1 MSLNSKLIEF
11 RKKIKKNQKKIIDS
25 IVEDHTTSICIFCGE
40 SENLTKEHVIPQWV
54 YDRCTKRNFVTTT
67 NNNSQTYNKAT
78 VPACQDCNNNILG
91 ALERHLK
98 HKFNDIDLLDEFF
111 SDDDI
116 DKIILWLETL
126 EYKFHV
132 LDLRR
137 NLNKVK
143 GSDYIPYIGKMPI
156 AMFQG
161 PMNQSPSKVFSNLRN
176 ALKTLSVKS
185 KNSKH
190 NSLCVLHTKN
200 PDFHFFHSSNNYI
213 FLELAQYNVAFFY
226 FYKQEFDSAN
236 EASYRAQEIV
246 KNEYSSTGTEQSS
259 CSGSQKKRGR

>member
-11 RKKIKKNQKKIIDS
+11 RKKIRKDQKKVIDS
-25 IVEDHTTSICIFCGE
+25 IIENHTTNICIFCGG
-40 SENLTKEHVIPQWV
+40 SGNLTKEHVIPQWV
-54 YDRCTKRNFVTTT
+54 YDRCTKRTFVTTI
-67 NNNSQTYNKAT
+67 NNNSQTYHKAT
-78 VPACQDCNNNILG
+78 LPACQDCNNNILG

-98 HKFNDIDLLDEFF
+98 HKFNEIDLLKNFF

-116 DKIILWLETL
+116 DKIILWLEIL

-132 LDLRR
+132 FDLRR

-143 GSDYIPYIGKMPI
+143 GSKYIPYIGKMPI

-161 PMNQSPSKVFSNLRN
+161 PIDQSPAKVFSNLRN

-185 KNSKH
+185 KNSKY
-190 NSLCVLHTKN
+190 NSLCVLHTTN

-213 FLELAQYNVAFFY
+213 FIELAQYSVAFFF
-226 FYKQEFDSAN
+226 FYKQQFDNAN
-236 EASYRAQEIV
+236 EASCRAQEIV
-246 KNEYSSTGTEQSS
+246 KNNYSSID
-259 CSGSQKKRGR
+259 K